1 VENGAEIIAVNPMK
15 EAGLTGFMHPQ
26 QFKGVLGMATPL
38 AKQFLQVR
46 GNGDQA
52 LLKGIAKTLAEDG
65 TIDRAFIAEHTVGFA
80 DYEAHLRSLD
90 WVELERESGISR
102 ESMQQVAR
110 TCARGERKVITCWAM
125 GLTQHKNAVATIQ
138 EVVNLHLLLGAIG
151 RDSAGLCPVRGHSNV
166 QGDRTMGRV

>member
-1 VENGAEIIAVNPMK
+1 MCHESSGAAMNQSVGVGKGTVTLKDLEKAETILIIGQNPGTNHPRMLSSLQRAVENGAEIIAVNLMK

-26 QFKGVLGMATPL
+26 QVEGVLGMATPL

-65 TIDRAFIAEHTVGFA
+65 TIDRAFISEHTVGFA
-80 DYEAHLRSLD
+80 DYEAHLRTLD

-102 ESMQQVAR
+102 EAMQQVAR
-110 TCARGERKVITCWAM
+110 TCARGGQKVITC
-125 GLTQHKNAVATIQ
+125 
-138 EVVNLHLLLGAIG
+138 
-151 RDSAGLCPVRGHSNV
+151 
-166 QGDRTMGRV
+166 